1 MSITALI
8 TGKLIADPEQRTG
21 QSGNPYTRATVAAH
35 DGDGDSLV
43 SVMAFGT
50 VGEQL
55 AAMAKGDTV
64 ALNGRAKVNTWTGRD
79 GVARASLNV
88 TADIMLTTY
97 HVKRKRQAVSPKT
110 EAVRQ
115 PAAHDGFQDFED
127 RYSDLSDL
135 DRQ

>member
-21 QSGNPYTRATVAAH
+21 QSGKPYTRATVSAH
-35 DGDGDSLV
+35 DGDGDALV

-64 ALNGRAKVNTWTGRD
+64 ALNGRAKLNSWTGRD
-79 GVARASLNV
+79 GVTRTGLSL
-88 TADIMLTTY
+88 TADAMLTSY
-97 HVKRKRQAVSPKT
+97 HLKRKRQAVSPKADPEPT
-110 EAVRQ
+110 Q
-115 PAAHDGFQDFED
+115 SNHDGFHDFED
-127 RYSDLSDL
+127 RHTDLSEMDY
-135 DRQ
+135 R